1 MSERDAPSLF
11 SHCAARQQDDVAYA
25 AVETTRAAGAAR
37 VDAAAL
43 AKRAAVDHIMVQ
55 RGLGQPAWAGG
66 GGRAAAGA
74 ARAARAHARR

>member
-43 AKRAAVDHIMVQ
+43 AKRAAVDHIMVR
-55 RGLGQPAWAGG
+55 RGLGQAAAAAW
-66 GGRAAAGA
+66 RRAAGA
-74 ARAARAHARR
+74 ARARSAVGGRI